1 MRKKP
6 ASKHIL
12 LAALT
17 IFGCAFSWSAIAAP
31 KVKTKVDQSTKR
43 IKTSIPK
50 VDAKPDYARS
60 VRIALAEMDAKP
72 DYSAKGFRVGAFEI
86 KPILELGSD
95 WNDNIYDTQTD
106 AIATFVTHIKPSVK
120 IASNWNNHSLDLSV
134 NSDIQNYLGYSRED
148 RQIIDVKLNGRL
160 DVLRNSFAYARFNY
174 LNSPESRGAP
184 TSPTNALTPTI
195 SQTLTGE
202 TGYDHAIYRIR
213 LHADNIIAHQQ
224 YADGITQQ
232 GDIIPNNQNRSRL
245 SNISTLRLGYEIR
258 PNYEAFIKGSYNF
271 INYDFQFDDNGY
283 QRSSKGYQ
291 VVAGLALE
299 LSGKLTG
306 DVRIGYQGQI
316 YDDPRLAN
324 IAGSA
329 GGITL
334 KWAATGLT
342 TITTDLTRT
351 INETTLIGAS
361 GYLATSFNTKIEHEL
376 LRNLILSADVG
387 YTFNQYR
394 GGNEPN
400 PPRTEDVYSANFNA
414 KYMPNRSFYVD
425 AGYRYN
431 SRKVQN
437 VSDSNYDSNVVYLSV
452 GMQF

>member
-17 IFGCAFSWSAIAAP
+17 IFGYAFSWSAIAAP

-72 DYSAKGFRVGAFEI
+72 DYSAKGIRVGAFEI

-232 GDIIPNNQNRSRL
+232 GDIIPNNQNRSR
-245 SNISTLRLGYEIR
+245 
-258 PNYEAFIKGSYNF
+258 
-271 INYDFQFDDNGY
+271 
-283 QRSSKGYQ
+283 
-291 VVAGLALE
+291 
-299 LSGKLTG
+299 
-306 DVRIGYQGQI
+306 
-316 YDDPRLAN
+316 
-324 IAGSA
+324 
-329 GGITL
+329 
-334 KWAATGLT
+334 
-342 TITTDLTRT
+342 
-351 INETTLIGAS
+351 
-361 GYLATSFNTKIEHEL
+361 
-376 LRNLILSADVG
+376 
-387 YTFNQYR
+387 
-394 GGNEPN
+394 
-400 PPRTEDVYSANFNA
+400 
-414 KYMPNRSFYVD
+414 
-425 AGYRYN
+425 
-431 SRKVQN
+431 
-437 VSDSNYDSNVVYLSV
+437 
-452 GMQF
+452 